1 MRCCGLYVE
10 SSAFVY
16 NCLSIQN
23 ISHKKINF
31 LYPLDDMSA
40 IHSWIQAEHSQRQ
53 DLIISNTVVD
63 VSDIYIVKMPWEM
76 ERTDAKVD
84 NTNTDSCVSVAFFL
98 RHSIWIC
105 KLLRFNSFLL
115 IHLNR
120 PLPIHSYSLAPISSP
135 DIDNTGEM

>member
-53 DLIISNTVVD
+53 DLIISNTVDD

-84 NTNTDSCVSVAFFL
+84 NTNRADSCVNVAFFL
-98 RHSIWIC
+98 CHSTICIC
-105 KLLRFNSFLL
+105 KVIRFNSFLS
-115 IHLNR
+115 IQLNR
-120 PLPIHSYSLAPISSP
+120 PLPIHSYSLTPICSP
-135 DIDNTGEM
+135 DI